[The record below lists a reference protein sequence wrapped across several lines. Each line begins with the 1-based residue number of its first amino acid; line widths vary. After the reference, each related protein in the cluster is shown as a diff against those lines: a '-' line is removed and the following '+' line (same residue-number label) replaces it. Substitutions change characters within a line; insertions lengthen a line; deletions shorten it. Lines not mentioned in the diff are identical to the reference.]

1 MACRRNH
8 RVVERSRDHSER
20 VSNIPS
26 TIVEISKEFT
36 RETRKGNINSAMKL
50 LADNMQ
56 NGILPLNDQTLYQI
70 KQKHPHGKDA
80 HPEVLLPDIP
90 YQIPFD

>member
-1 MACRRNH
+1 M
-8 RVVERSRDHSER
+8 SD
-20 VSNIPS
+20 
-26 TIVEISKEFT
+26 
-36 RETRKGNINSAMKL
+36 KGNINCTMKP

-80 HPEVLLPDIP
+80 HPEVLLPDTP